1 MGGILGSCTGFSIIT
16 TLEFIYWFSAR
27 ILIDNCTKNKKIS
40 PDDATE
46 KEPKEECQQ
55 CTDLE
60 CKVKT
65 LESELGKQKDANKQQ
80 MEANKQQIE
89 ETKQQMA
96 ETKQEMA
103 ATKQEMEQ
111 KIAQLEILLKSN
123 ARLKNNA

>member
-55 CTDLE
+55 CTELE

-65 LESELGKQKDANKQQ
+65 LESELGKQK
-80 MEANKQQIE
+80 EANRQQI
-89 ETKQQMA
+89 A
-96 ETKQEMA
+96 ETKEEME
-103 ATKQEMEQ
+103 ATKQRMELRM
-111 KIAQLEILLKSN
+111 AQLENLLK
-123 ARLKNNA
+123 

>member
-1 MGGILGSCTGFSIIT
+1 MNGNLAVIGSSSSIAS
-16 TLEFIYWFSAR
+16 EMPYWFSAR

-65 LESELGKQKDANKQQ
+65 LESELGKQK
-80 MEANKQQIE
+80 EANKQQIAETKE
-89 ETKQQMA
+89 EMEATKQQM
-96 ETKQEMA
+96 ELRM
-103 ATKQEMEQ
+103 
-111 KIAQLEILLKSN
+111 AQLENLLK
-123 ARLKNNA
+123 

>member
-123 ARLKNNA
+123 AQSQK

>member
-65 LESELGKQKDANKQQ
+65 LESELGKQK
-80 MEANKQQIE
+80 EANKQQIAETKE
-89 ETKQQMA
+89 EMEATKQQM
-96 ETKQEMA
+96 ELRM
-103 ATKQEMEQ
+103 
-111 KIAQLEILLKSN
+111 AQLENLLK
-123 ARLKNNA
+123 